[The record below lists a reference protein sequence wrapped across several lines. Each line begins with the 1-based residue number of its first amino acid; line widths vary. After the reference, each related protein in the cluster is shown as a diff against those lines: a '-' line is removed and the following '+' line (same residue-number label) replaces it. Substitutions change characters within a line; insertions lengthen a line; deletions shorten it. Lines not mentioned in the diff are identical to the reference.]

1 MDIIG
6 LVMNKVESHQ
16 EKIKSEIEETSIE
29 KQIEHY
35 ICELNKLEVARKKIN
50 DLKLYKDELVK
61 TYINDNKQPNRLNFN
76 LLNYKALL
84 FYFIDKFISDADNP
98 LSFENYENK
107 CEEKEEFISL
117 FNDKGKIFINTKYTN
132 FPHLIGY
139 KEDDKDPFKDTNK
152 RFIEKIFYETNLIKD
167 FTSHGCKKD
176 KIETFSW
183 IWKTLNKPLYVL
195 TAQAIKQGSNLNGDV
210 IFVSKRSSISQ
221 YGKKEVVYHY
231 VSLLKIN
238 SEKNI
243 YVINS
248 HHPLN
253 NHQFQLQFDTNK
265 KIYEYKF

>member
-1 MDIIG
+1 MDI
-6 LVMNKVESHQ
+6 VSQAMNKVESYK
-16 EKIKSEIEETSIE
+16 EKIKSEIEETSVEKRIE
-29 KQIEHY
+29 YY
-35 ICELNKLEVARKKIN
+35 ICELYKLEVERKKIN
-50 DLKLYKDELVK
+50 DLKLEKDDLVK
-61 TYINDNKQPNRLNFN
+61 KYINNNKQPNRLNFN

-84 FYFIDKFISDADNP
+84 FYFIDKFISDTDNP
-98 LSFENYENK
+98 LSLENYKNLCEENK
-107 CEEKEEFISL
+107 EFNSL

-139 KEDDKDPFKDTNK
+139 KEDENNPYKDTNK
-152 RFIEKIFYETNLIKD
+152 KFIEKIFYETNLIKD

-183 IWKTLNKPLYVL
+183 IWTTLNQPIYVL
-195 TAQAIKQGSNLNGDV
+195 TSKAIKQGSKLEGDV
-210 IFVSKRSSISQ
+210 IFVSKRSIFK
-221 YGKKEVVYHY
+221 GNNKEIVYHY

-238 SEKNI
+238 SEKNV

-253 NHQFQLQFDTNK
+253 NHEFKLQFDIDK